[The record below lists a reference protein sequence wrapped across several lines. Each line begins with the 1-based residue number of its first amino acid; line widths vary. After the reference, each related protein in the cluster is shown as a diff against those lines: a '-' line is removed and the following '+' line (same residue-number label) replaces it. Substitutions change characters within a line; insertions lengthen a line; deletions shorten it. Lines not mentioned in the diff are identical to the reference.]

1 VTATTVERTQT
12 RHEKVGSHDQRA
24 RARPLADHL
33 ITPQNAAPLLI
44 DYQPAQLAG
53 VHLMDRAHLALAR
66 LIGRQALT
74 G

>member
-1 VTATTVERTQT
+1 VTATTVERTRT
-12 RHEKVGSHDQRA
+12 RYEKVGSHDQRA
-24 RARPLADHL
+24 RARPLADYL
-33 ITPQNAAPLLI
+33 LTPQNAALLLS